1 MARASNLAGWSLVAV
16 LCFGLI
22 QAAVQAQVPEGAK
35 PKHAIKDVMKGA
47 HVAPEGGG
55 KSLRDRVIAGDAS
68 DEEKRQLLD
77 LYISLLE
84 NQPPRGEAEACHQ
97 KAGAVALAAAKIVV
111 GREGAEQELTKATN
125 CAACHREHKPP
136 TQ

>member
-1 MARASNLAGWSLVAV
+1 MTRSAKLAGWLLAAVACISLVQVAV
-16 LCFGLI
+16 H
-22 QAAVQAQVPEGAK
+22 AQNTEKAT

-47 HVAPEGGG
+47 HMPPEGGG
-55 KSLRDRVIAGDAS
+55 KSLRERVIAGNAS

-84 NQPPRGEAEACHQ
+84 NDPPRGEAEAFHA

-111 GREGAEQELTKATN
+111 GREGAAEELTKATN
-125 CAACHREHKPP
+125 CAACHRDHKPP